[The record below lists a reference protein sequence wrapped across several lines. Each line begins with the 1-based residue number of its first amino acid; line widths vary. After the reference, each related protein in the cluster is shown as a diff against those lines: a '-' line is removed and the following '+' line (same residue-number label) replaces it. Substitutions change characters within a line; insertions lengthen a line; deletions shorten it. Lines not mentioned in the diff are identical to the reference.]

1 MIIYNEAFFQKKI
14 LGIIDQS
21 DKIDLLLLDKDNY
34 YITKEIRKKNGDI
47 RILNCIKPE
56 SDLFLLQK
64 QLVKYI
70 FNDVPLPNTTYG
82 FVSGG
87 SYKKFLEIHK
97 RSKESKFYLK
107 LDIKNFFGS
116 ITKENLFQE
125 LEFLVNVNDNKLND
139 SIMEKILGI
148 ITLNN
153 SLPQG
158 AVTSPAVS
166 NIFFRRIDQRIYKY
180 CKKREVIYSRYAD
193 DLLFST
199 SNTKVFNDKNII
211 YFIKMIVKILKDFG
225 LELNRKKI
233 KKGVNQISL
242 NGFVIDDT
250 IRISRK
256 RKYDL
261 TKILFLYDKQSKPL
275 IINEFIQ
282 EVQKQNFNYRIKDF
296 SSKNDLFN
304 YLAGYRAFLIDWF
317 RTDETNQTKKNRK
330 IIQRIETL
338 LIELQN

>member
-21 DKIDLLLLDKDNY
+21 DKIDSLLLDKDNY

-56 SDLFLLQK
+56 SDLLLLQK
-64 QLVKYI
+64 QLIKYI

-82 FVSGG
+82 FISGG

-125 LEFLVNVNDNKLND
+125 LEFLVNVNDKKLND

-148 ITLNN
+148 ITLND

-158 AVTSPAVS
+158 AVTSPVVS

-233 KKGVNQISL
+233 KKGLNQISL